1 LFLRILPIEM
11 KKEIT
16 LGNLI
21 TVIVSLVVLLLTW
34 GISVNV
40 RLSETESNT
49 NSNSKYI
56 KELKEDVDNNSK
68 LDDENFKIIIDK
80 LDRILYNEIQQR
92 ED

>member
-1 LFLRILPIEM
+1 M

>member
-1 LFLRILPIEM
+1 M

-21 TVIVSLVVLLLTW
+21 TVIFSLLVLLLTW

-40 RLSETESNT
+40 RLSENESNT
-49 NSNSKYI
+49 NANSKDI
-56 KELKEDVDNNSK
+56 NELKEDADENSR

-80 LDRILYNEIQQR
+80 LDKILYNEIQQR
-92 ED
+92 RLNQHLEDL